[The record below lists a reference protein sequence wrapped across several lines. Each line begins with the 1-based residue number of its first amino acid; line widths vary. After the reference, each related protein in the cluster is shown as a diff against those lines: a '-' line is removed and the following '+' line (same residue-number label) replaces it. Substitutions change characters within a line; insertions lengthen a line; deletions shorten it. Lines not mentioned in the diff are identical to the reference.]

1 MKTEIIQCF
10 IQFQYLLPNSMLTFL
25 FLRVFTGSQKTVLFP
40 SYHAGK
46 LLSTQATTI
55 YTPSTTRDPRP
66 AIISGRFAA
75 LSFCTRTGCRA
86 PWEAVASSG
95 HWVVSGALLLLCL
108 CSVLSSCSFSAGV
121 MMPRCSDGSAMRPP
135 SPQSDEIPAR
145 LCTCRVNEK

>member
-25 FLRVFTGSQKTVLFP
+25 FLRVFTGSQKMVLFP
-40 SYHAGK
+40 SYQAGK
-46 LLSTQATTI
+46 LLSTQVTTI

-95 HWVVSGALLLLCL
+95 HWVVSGALCASLPVQRPLLLLLLCWGDDAH
-108 CSVLSSCSFSAGV
+108 VFRWLSYET
-121 MMPRCSDGSAMRPP
+121 PPPPNQMRSLP
-135 SPQSDEIPAR
+135 DCAHA
-145 LCTCRVNEK
+145 V